1 MTTAAAQRKCSSR
14 VACRSLCYRT
24 PDPSDPP
31 LPLAASLLRT
41 LLLLSAGP
49 LPSSWSALSKLQ
61 GLDLSHNALDSTLPG
76 NWSALAN
83 LQALDLSSNNFT
95 GSVPASWSGM
105 TALNAVSFANNPGV
119 CSAGN
124 STKPG
129 VNSTLIYYSPC
140 DAYSPPLP
148 GISPDYPNPAQVPVS
163 GVYVCA

>member
-76 NWSALAN
+76 GVRERLIVAHYRHKGEGAAPPTDPSC
-83 LQALDLSSNNFT
+83 
-95 GSVPASWSGM
+95 G
-105 TALNAVSFANNPGV
+105 PGD
-119 CSAGN
+119 S
-124 STKPG
+124 
-129 VNSTLIYYSPC
+129 
-140 DAYSPPLP
+140 
-148 GISPDYPNPAQVPVS
+148 
-163 GVYVCA
+163 